1 MMPRPRR
8 PMYAG
13 DFERLDVQTM
23 LNRFPALILLA
34 LLSGA
39 ATLRAQAPAPAPPA
53 SQSGPAVEQSAPVPA
68 APEPAAPAPAAAAPA
83 APASA
88 PPAPAAA
95 VPAAPTS
102 APQTAK
108 GEAQPP
114 ATATPTAASSWFR
127 RHRHR
132 GLQPW
137 VAAANPLAVD
147 AGIEILKQG
156 GTAVDAAVAVQTM
169 LGLVEPQSSGV
180 AGGAFLMYY
189 DAHTGK
195 VTAFDGREK
204 APAGAHPDMFLDEH
218 GKPLSYVEA
227 VRSGRSTGVPGV
239 MAMLWSAQHRFGA
252 LHWQELFQPAIRSAT
267 QGFKVSERLAMFLS
281 EGSPFPPT
289 TEVRTLFS
297 RPDGDIIEEGDLFQ
311 NPQYAHT
318 LEAIARDGPRALYE
332 GEVAEQI
339 VHTTHQ
345 APLPG
350 TMNDKDL
357 SSYRAEVS
365 EPLCRPYRGYSVCV
379 PPPPSSGVSLLQMLA
394 ILDRTDIA
402 TRHPSDPQAWFLFAQ
417 ASRLIY
423 ADRDRYVADPRF
435 VPVPV
440 ERMLDPGY
448 VRLREHLIGERAG
461 PAPPPGDIPI
471 PRGRDATSEAAGTS
485 HFVVVDADGD
495 VVSMTTTVESI
506 FGSGRTVGG
515 FVLNN
520 QLTDFSF
527 VPTEGGQP
535 VANAVQGGKRPRSSM
550 APVIVL
556 DRTGDFVAALGSPG
570 GSAILEYNA
579 KTLVALLAWKM
590 PLKQAIE
597 LPNLI
602 AHGDTFTGEVT
613 RFSPAVLAGLRERG
627 IELKSGHAENSGLHG
642 VVRLA
647 DGSYTGAADSRREGV
662 ARYIAPVK
670 GAAPRTGTHD

>member
-1 MMPRPRR
+1 MRR
-8 PMYAG
+8 VCARVFGP
-13 DFERLDVQTM
+13 LDVQQI
-23 LNRFPALILLA
+23 LNRILWSVLVAALVAVAAPGVALQSAPAEGSAPAPEATAPLA
-34 LLSGA
+34 TPGPPA
-39 ATLRAQAPAPAPPA
+39 ATETPPAPAPP
-53 SQSGPAVEQSAPVPA
+53 PPVKAETPVKGETPPPA
-68 APEPAAPAPAAAAPA
+68 AREAQPAAAA
-83 APASA
+83 
-88 PPAPAAA
+88 
-95 VPAAPTS
+95 APTS
-102 APQTAK
+102 KP
-108 GEAQPP
+108 
-114 ATATPTAASSWFR
+114 SWFR

-132 GLQPW
+132 GQQPW
-137 VAAANPLAVD
+137 VAAANPMAVD
-147 AGIEILKQG
+147 AGLEILRDG
-156 GTAVDAAVAVQTM
+156 GKALDAAVAVQTM
-169 LGLVEPQSSGV
+169 LGLVEPQSSGI

-204 APAGAHPDMFLDEH
+204 APSGARPDMFLDEH
-218 GKPLSYVEA
+218 GKALSYVEA

-239 MAMLWSAQHRFGA
+239 MAMLWSAHHKLGA
-252 LHWQELFQPAIRSAT
+252 LRWKELFQPAIRSAA
-267 QGFKVSERLAMFLS
+267 QGFKVPARLAMFLG

-297 RPDGDIIEEGDLFQ
+297 RPDGDTLEEGDVFQ
-311 NPQYAHT
+311 NPEYAHT
-318 LEAIARDGPRALYE
+318 LETLAAEGPHALYE
-332 GEVAEQI
+332 GEIAEEI
-339 VHTTHQ
+339 VRTTHQ

-350 TMNDKDL
+350 TMSAADL
-357 SSYRAEVS
+357 SSYHPDS
-365 EPLCRPYRGYSVCV
+365 SPPLCRAYRGYSVCV
-379 PPPPSSGVSLLQMLA
+379 PPPPSSGVSLLEMLG
-394 ILDRTDIA
+394 ILEHTDIA
-402 TRHPSDPQAWFLFAQ
+402 TRRPSDPQAWFLFAQ

-423 ADRDRYVADPRF
+423 ADRDRYVADPHF

-440 ERMLDPGY
+440 ERMLEPSY
-448 VRLREHLIGERAG
+448 VRLRTQLIGEHAG
-461 PAPPPGDIPI
+461 PPPPAGEIAL
-471 PRGRDATSEAAGTS
+471 PRGRDATNEAAGTS

-527 VPTEGGQP
+527 VPTEGGVP

-556 DRTGDFVAALGSPG
+556 DSTGDFVAALGSPG

-579 KTLVALLAWKM
+579 KTLIGLLAWKL

-602 AHGDTFTGEVT
+602 ARGDSFTGEVN

-627 IELKSGHAENSGLHG
+627 IELKSGHAENSGLHA

-647 DGSYTGAADSRREGV
+647 DGSYAGAADSRREGV
-662 ARYIAPVK
+662 ARTLAPAK
-670 GAAPRTGTHD
+670 GGAPRTGTHN

>member
-1 MMPRPRR
+1 MCAR
-8 PMYAG
+8 
-13 DFERLDVQTM
+13 DFGRLDVQKK
-23 LNRFPALILLA
+23 LNRFLSLTLLA
-34 LLSGA
+34 VLSLA
-39 ATLRAQAPAPAPPA
+39 AFDAGHAQSPETPPPSSEPSQPPPATTVAPTAVAPTPLPAPQGGKGETPPPA
-53 SQSGPAVEQSAPVPA
+53 VREAQ
-68 APEPAAPAPAAAAPA
+68 PAAAA
-83 APASA
+83 
-88 PPAPAAA
+88 
-95 VPAAPTS
+95 
-102 APQTAK
+102 
-108 GEAQPP
+108 
-114 ATATPTAASSWFR
+114 TPSAASSWFR

-132 GLQPW
+132 GQQPW

-147 AGIEILKQG
+147 AGLEILSHG
-156 GTAVDAAVAVQTM
+156 GRAIDAAVAVQAM

-189 DAHTGK
+189 DAHNGK
-195 VTAFDGREK
+195 LTAFDGREK
-204 APAGAHPDMFLDEH
+204 APAGARPDMFLDEH
-218 GKPLSYVEA
+218 GKALSYVEA
-227 VRSGRSTGVPGV
+227 VRSGRSTGVPGAI
-239 MAMLWSAQHRFGA
+239 AMLWTAHHKFGELPWKA
-252 LHWQELFQPAIRSAT
+252 LFQPAIRSAAN
-267 QGFKVSERLAMFLS
+267 GFKVPARLAMFLG

-297 RPDGDIIEEGDLFQ
+297 RPDGDIIEEGDQFQ
-311 NPQYAHT
+311 NPDYART
-318 LEAIARDGPRALYE
+318 LEAIASEGPRALYE
-332 GEVAEQI
+332 GEIADSI
-339 VHTTHQ
+339 VHATHQ
-345 APLPG
+345 SPLPG
-350 TMNDKDL
+350 TMTLTDL
-357 SSYRAEVS
+357 SSYHAEVS
-365 EPLCRPYRGYSVCV
+365 PPLCRPYRGYSVCV

-402 TRHPSDPQAWFLFAQ
+402 SRRPSDPQAWFLFAQ
-417 ASRLIY
+417 ASRLMY

-440 ERMLDPGY
+440 ERMLDPAY
-448 VRLREHLIGERAG
+448 VRLRAQLIGIHAG
-461 PAPPPGDIPI
+461 AAPLPGDIAL

-527 VPTEGGQP
+527 VPTEGGQL

-556 DRTGDFVAALGSPG
+556 DHGGDFVAAIGSPG

-579 KTLVALLAWKM
+579 KALVALLAWKL
-590 PLKQAIE
+590 PLKEAIE

-602 AHGDTFTGEVT
+602 ARGDTFSGEVT

-627 IELKSGHAENSGLHG
+627 IELKPGHAENSGLHA
-642 VVRLA
+642 VARLA
-647 DGSYTGAADSRREGV
+647 DGSYVGAADSRREGV
-662 ARYIAPVK
+662 ARTLPPAPAQSKHPAV
-670 GAAPRTGTHD
+670 H